1 MNTENGRLMYET
13 LLSRVK
19 LCVVAEL
26 MRFHRVDFN
35 QSTSR
40 AKERS
45 FMTGAV
51 SSHELVMQ
59 ASRGAV
65 SKTKPE
71 NSCSALIISQCTYI

>member
-1 MNTENGRLMYET
+1 MYET

-59 ASRGAV
+59 ASREGQLA
-65 SKTKPE
+65 KP
-71 NSCSALIISQCTYI
+71 NQKIRALL